1 MDSAKM
7 IAVKEVELDCESPER
22 AQAVSHGPDSQL
34 FPEILS
40 QPQML
45 FSTKRKV
52 NRTHGSWF
60 ELLVL

>member
-34 FPEILS
+34 SPEILS
-40 QPQML
+40 QPQILFML
-45 FSTKRKV
+45 QRGK
-52 NRTHGSWF
+52 
-60 ELLVL
+60 

>member
-40 QPQML
+40 QPQ
-45 FSTKRKV
+45 
-52 NRTHGSWF
+52 
-60 ELLVL
+60 